1 MKRGRDVKRDKG
13 GREGEEKRERE
24 IGEKQR
30 SIVFPCIIRAEGAS
44 KELIYPGRDNWPT
57 SGGAQSIAKD
67 DIK

>member
-13 GREGEEKRERE
+13 ERGRRKERKRNQ
-24 IGEKQR
+24 GKQR
-30 SIVFPCIIRAEGAS
+30 SIVSPCIIRVEGAS